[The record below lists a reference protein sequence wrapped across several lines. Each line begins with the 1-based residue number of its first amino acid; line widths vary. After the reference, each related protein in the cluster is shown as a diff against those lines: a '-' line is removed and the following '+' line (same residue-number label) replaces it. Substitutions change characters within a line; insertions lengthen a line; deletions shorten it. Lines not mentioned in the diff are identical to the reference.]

1 MKKCVSCGAEMSDS
15 TNFCAM
21 CGGSVFQPVT
31 QKQEPSNQAMEQS
44 EPAYTAQTV
53 QVNPVLQEE
62 QSTTKVK
69 KERKPVS
76 GGVKI
81 LSVVCSL
88 FLTILLIILCIITL
102 VKHSLSEESFSSIG
116 SDLEGKV
123 ADIRIGFLDESL
135 DEDDTLSDFAF
146 DRAMKVRRQYSAYI
160 NESISKEVADSIED
174 ILNEPF
180 LTEFIADTMSDY
192 VSFILYDEG
201 RGYIKTDD
209 IVELIENN
217 SKKVERISNN
227 RVDDRFLQMV
237 EDGIEKSGALKS
249 MDLRVVEEENEGLFK
264 TIRFFFSNVMSIV
277 LIVVSVLLIVLI
289 FVLRRDRYKAF
300 TKTGYAF
307 ITTGIVSLLVLIGT
321 FIAGSMLNNSYPFGN
336 DIYDVVFSP
345 IRLCGTV
352 ETIIFFFVGILFVVI
367 GNLIK
372 KKYK

>member
-1 MKKCVSCGAEMSDS
+1 MKKCVSCGAETLDS

-21 CGGSVFQPVT
+21 CGGSVFQPVV
-31 QKQEPSNQAMEQS
+31 QEQVPANQAMEQS

-62 QSTTKVK
+62 QKATKVK

-76 GGVKI
+76 GGAKF
-81 LSVVCSL
+81 LSVLCSI
-88 FLTILLIILCIITL
+88 FLTFSLIILCITTL
-102 VKHSLSEESFSSIG
+102 VKYSLSEESFASIG

-135 DEDDTLSDFAF
+135 DEDDTLSDLVY
-146 DRAMKVRRQYSAYI
+146 DGAMKVRKQYSAYI
-160 NESISKEVADSIED
+160 NESINKEVADSIED

-180 LTEFIADTMSDY
+180 LTEFITDTMSDY

-209 IVELIENN
+209 IIELIEDN

-227 RVDDRFLQMV
+227 EVSDRFLQMV

-249 MDLRVVEEENEGLFK
+249 MDLRIVEEENEGLFK
-264 TIRFFFSNVMSIV
+264 IIRFFFSEVLTIV

-300 TKTGYAF
+300 TKTGYALV
-307 ITTGIVSLLVLIGT
+307 TTGIVSLLILIGT
-321 FIAGSMLNNSYPFGN
+321 FIAGSMLSNVYPFGN
-336 DIYDVVFSP
+336 DIYDAVFSP

-352 ETIIFFFVGILFVVI
+352 ETSIFFFVGILFVVI

-372 KKYK
+372 RKYK